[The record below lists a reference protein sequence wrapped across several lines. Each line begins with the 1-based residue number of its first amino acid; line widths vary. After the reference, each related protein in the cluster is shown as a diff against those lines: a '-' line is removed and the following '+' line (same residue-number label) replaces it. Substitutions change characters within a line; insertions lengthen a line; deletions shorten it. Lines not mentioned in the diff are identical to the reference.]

1 MSAKILTWSRSH
13 GVFAGLSLGGATLR
27 EDLDVNKEIYGK
39 ELTNREIVNSNIKP
53 PAVAQP
59 LIAELNR
66 YSPRED
72 R

>member
-27 EDLDVNKEIYGK
+27 EDLDVNKELYGK
-39 ELTNREIVNSNIKP
+39 SLTNREIVNSKMTV
-53 PAVAQP
+53 PAAAQP
-59 LIAELNR
+59 LIADLNK